1 MMLSRIAFVVNGSK
15 AGANELADFLEGVC
29 REAGVEAARTS
40 DYPIPAGYLDGAQA
54 CCVLGGDGTLLSCAA
69 EALRAHVPIFGVN
82 QGKLGFLATYSVTAI
97 REHFNAVLAGEFDVQ
112 KRSVLHCMT
121 ADGQHALSLN
131 DAVIKSA
138 DGRRL
143 IGLQVWC
150 NETLVTEYFSDGL
163 IFSTPTGSTAYNLS
177 AGGPIIMPG
186 AEVLVMTPICPHSLS
201 NRSLVL
207 TRDSRLRVQVMESA
221 DAQVTLD
228 GDQRFSG
235 NDIFPLEIYISRRE
249 LPLLLPRDYSY
260 FSILRQKLRW
270 GGEAS
275 DAAPPEPGS
284 T

>member
-1 MMLSRIAFVVNGSK
+1 MLSRIAFVVNRGK
-15 AGANELADFLEGVC
+15 PGAGELADFLESVC
-29 REAGVEAARTS
+29 HDRGVESRRTS
-40 DYPIPAGYLDGAQA
+40 EYPIPVGYLDGADA

-69 EALRAHVPIFGVN
+69 ESLRAHVPVFGVN
-82 QGKLGFLATYSVTAI
+82 QGKLGFLATYSVQGI
-97 REHFNAVLAGEFDVQ
+97 REHFNAVLTGEFDVE
-112 KRSVLHCMT
+112 KRSVLHCRT

-207 TRDSRLRVQVMESA
+207 TGECRLKVQVMADA
-221 DAQVTLD
+221 DAQITLD
-228 GDQRFSG
+228 GAQRFGG
-235 NDIFPLEIYISRRE
+235 NEIFPLEIYISRRE

-260 FSILRQKLRW
+260 FSILRQKLNW
-270 GGEAS
+270 GGDSSENADAS
-275 DAAPPEPGS
+275 AEQ
-284 T
+284 

>member
-1 MMLSRIAFVVNGSK
+1 MLSRIAFVVNGDK
-15 AGANELADFLEGVC
+15 PGAPELADFLEGVC
-29 REAGVEAARTS
+29 RENGVETARTS
-40 DYPIPAGYLDGAQA
+40 EYPIPTGHLDGADA

-69 EALRAHVPIFGVN
+69 ESLRARVPIFGVN
-82 QGKLGFLATYSVTAI
+82 QGKLGFLATYSVATI
-97 REHFNAVLAGEFDVQ
+97 REHFKAVLRGEFDVE

-121 ADGQHALSLN
+121 ADGQHALALN
-131 DAVIKSA
+131 DAVIKST

-150 NETLVTEYFSDGL
+150 NETLVTEYYSDGL

-207 TRDSRLRVQVMESA
+207 TRDSRLKVQVMESE

-228 GDQRFSG
+228 GDQRFG
-235 NDIFPLEIYISRRE
+235 GDQIFPLEIYISRRE

-260 FSILRQKLRW
+260 FDILRQKLSW
-270 GGEAS
+270 GGDSSEGA
-275 DAAPPEPGS
+275 
-284 T
+284 